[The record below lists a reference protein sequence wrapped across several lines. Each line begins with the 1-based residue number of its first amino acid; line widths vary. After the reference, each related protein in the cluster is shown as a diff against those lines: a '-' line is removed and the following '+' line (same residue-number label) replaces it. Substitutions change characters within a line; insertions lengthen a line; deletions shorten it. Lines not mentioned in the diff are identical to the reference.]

1 MGRLAL
7 ASLGSLAE
15 AAERRLPSH
24 EEASGSARAAEGA
37 RATAATAI
45 ADASARRDGDA
56 HRSREAGAA
65 RVGGGTITLQWRSHI
80 CHYSYYIQGESQA

>member
-15 AAERRLPSH
+15 AAESRLPSH
-24 EEASGSARAAEGA
+24 AASGSARAAEGA